1 MTGKHY
7 FIASLVMILSAM
19 TNVTFAA
26 EKKLSFELN
35 KAQLIQDKCRVT
47 FVASNG
53 LGLVVDKTALEVVVF
68 NDKKIVSEILVLD
81 FGRLPVAK
89 TKVIQFDLA
98 ATCGGISRLLIND
111 FTECSIDGAPSSTCL
126 DIVQTSS
133 RTEILF
139 GF

>member
-7 FIASLVMILSAM
+7 LIAALAMILSAM
-19 TNVTFAA
+19 MNVTFAA
-26 EKKLSFELN
+26 EKILSIELN
-35 KAQLIQDKCRVT
+35 NAQLIQDKCRVT

-53 LGLVVDKTALEVVVF
+53 LGLIVDKTVLGVAVF
-68 NDKKIVSEILVLD
+68 NDDAIVSEMLDLD

-98 ATCGGISRLLIND
+98 ATCGGISRLLLND
-111 FTECSIDGAPSSTCL
+111 FTECSVDGAASSTCL
-126 DIVQTSS
+126 DNVQTSS

-139 GF
+139 GI